1 MTHCAW
7 CGKDLKNHPPKYL
20 WADHNL
26 NVVDERTYE
35 NTRIPFC
42 SEECRKE
49 WILTKWM
56 DRCIVCGNMIKS
68 EAPGNKEIIR
78 NDIIFYACPEHKDR
92 NEEIESLIEDAL
104 EDIGDWLQ

>member
-1 MTHCAW
+1 
-7 CGKDLKNHPPKYL
+7 
-20 WADHNL
+20 
-26 NVVDERTYE
+26 
-35 NTRIPFC
+35 
-42 SEECRKE
+42 
-49 WILTKWM
+49 
-56 DRCIVCGNMIKS
+56 MIKS